1 MNITEVIKNRHSV
14 RSFLDKNV
22 AINDIKKILDCVK
35 HSPSGTNIQPW
46 QIASVT
52 GNSKKNL
59 TDKMQ
64 QEFLNGVQPKMDYD
78 YYPSKWVDPF
88 ASRRKECGLAMYKT
102 LNIKR
107 EDKQKQK
114 DQWAANYRGFD
125 APVLLFF
132 FLDKSMQTGA
142 FIDIGIIMQ
151 SIMLSATEMG
161 LATCPQASLAM
172 YPDVVKREL
181 NFDRKSILVAGIALG
196 YENKKNIINSYRT
209 DREDLKKSTK
219 YFS

>member
-1 MNITEVIKNRHSV
+1 LDKDVAKDDVIK
-14 RSFLDKNV
+14 
-22 AINDIKKILDCVK
+22 ILEAVK

-46 QIASVT
+46 QVAVVT
-52 GNSKKNL
+52 GDNKKNI

-64 QEFLNGVQPKMDYD
+64 QVFLDGQKPNMDYD
-78 YYPSKWVDPF
+78 YYPSKWIEPF
-88 ASRRKECGLAMYKT
+88 ASRRKECGLKMYKT

-114 DQWAANYRGFD
+114 DQWATNYRGFD

-132 FLDKSMQTGA
+132 FLDESMQTGA

-151 SIMLSATEMG
+151 SIMLVATDMG

-172 YPDVVKREL
+172 YPDVVKKEL
-181 NFDRKSILVAGIALG
+181 NFPRKSILVAGIALG
-196 YENKKNIINSYRT
+196 YEDKNAIINNYRT
-209 DREDLKKSTK
+209 NRDDISKTTK
-219 YFS
+219 FYN